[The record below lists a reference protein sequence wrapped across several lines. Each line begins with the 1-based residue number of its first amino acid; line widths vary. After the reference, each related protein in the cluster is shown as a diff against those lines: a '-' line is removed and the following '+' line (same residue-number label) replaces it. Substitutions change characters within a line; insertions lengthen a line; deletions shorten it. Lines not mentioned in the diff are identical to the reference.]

1 MRMRIKT
8 KRLLVS
14 LVTMLLTFAVAA
26 CNLPAPQLAADTNA
40 TQTFSAVFTQIAS
53 TPTLTFTPQ
62 FTATPTATLDP
73 LFVAQTAQS
82 LALTQALTASPTITP
97 SINPGTYVLQAGE
110 YPWCI
115 ARRFN
120 VDPKELLRVNNLSS
134 GLIYKP
140 GLSLTIPQGTGGF
153 PSPRALN
160 PHPTNYTVPQ
170 SNMTVYAVACY
181 FGDVDPLAIM
191 QANGLTSPI
200 LALGTVLRIP

>member
-1 MRMRIKT
+1 M
-8 KRLLVS
+8 KRLLAS
-14 LVTMLLTFAVAA
+14 VTMIVLAFVIAA
-26 CNLPAPQLAADTNA
+26 CNLPAPKSAQDTLA
-40 TQTFSAVFTQIAS
+40 TQTFAAVFTQMAS
-53 TPTLTFTPQ
+53 TPTLTFTPE

-73 LFVAQTAQS
+73 IFQAQTAQA
-82 LALTQALTASPTITP
+82 LALTQALTASPTATIAV
-97 SINPGTYVLQAGE
+97 NPGSYVLQAGE

-120 VDPKELLRVNNLSS
+120 VEPRELLRVNNLSS
-134 GLIYKP
+134 GLIYQP
-140 GLSLTIPQGTGGF
+140 GLTLTIPQGTIGF

-200 LALGTVLRIP
+200 LAFGTVLKIP

>member
-1 MRMRIKT
+1 MRTNT

-14 LVTMLLTFAVAA
+14 AMLIGFALALAA
-26 CNLPAPQLAADTNA
+26 CTLPAPKTAEDVSAAQTLAVVQ
-40 TQTFSAVFTQIAS
+40 TQMALS
-53 TPTLTFTPQ
+53 TPTLSPTPTN
-62 FTATPTATLDP
+62 TATPTATLDP
-73 LFVAQTAQS
+73 IFVAQTAQS

-97 SINPGTYVLQAGE
+97 SVKPGVYVLQAGE

-134 GLIYKP
+134 GLVYQP
-140 GLSLTIPQGTGGF
+140 GLSLTIPQGTSGF
-153 PSPRALN
+153 PAPRALQ
-160 PHPTNYTVPQ
+160 PHPTTYTVPQ

-181 FGDVDPLAIM
+181 FGDVDPLAII

-200 LALGTVLRIP
+200 LALGTVLKIP